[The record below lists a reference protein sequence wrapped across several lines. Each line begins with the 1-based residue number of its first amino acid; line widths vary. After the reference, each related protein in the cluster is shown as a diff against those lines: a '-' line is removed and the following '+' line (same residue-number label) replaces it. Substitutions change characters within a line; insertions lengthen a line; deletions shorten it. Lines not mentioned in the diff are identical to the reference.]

1 MSFQRNNELLIKH
14 EMSEASNR
22 TIMRELQEARATVK
36 RLSAQQTRSI
46 GWEMRLA
53 QQTQE
58 KEDMRQE
65 RDSESHRAKVA
76 ESKAVAF
83 VDKCCTSGLL
93 ITRSCP

>member
-1 MSFQRNNELLIKH
+1 
-14 EMSEASNR
+14 
-22 TIMRELQEARATVK
+22 MRELQEARATVK

-83 VDKCCTSGLL
+83 VEKCCTSGLL